1 MLKREKKPCLVLTFD
16 TTAAAMGAEAAC
28 AAAGIPG
35 RLLPVPRQLSSDCG
49 IAWASDT
56 DQRGP
61 LEALIAQ
68 GKLEPAG
75 LYELLL

>member
-49 IAWASDT
+49 IAWASPRE
-56 DQRGP
+56 QRP
-61 LEALIAQ
+61 RLEELIAQ

>member
-1 MLKREKKPCLVLTFD
+1 M
-16 TTAAAMGAEAAC
+16 AC

-56 DQRGP
+56 DQRP
-61 LEALIAQ
+61 ALEALIAQ
-68 GKLEPAG
+68 RKLEPAG